1 MSTLARLSV
10 DLVANSAG
18 FRKEL
23 DKASKRTG
31 KFSRKAQADFKRV
44 ATAVVALTGAVAGLA
59 GREIVQAAD
68 SMTNLRN
75 RMFALTESS
84 EKTAI
89 AMRDIKKIA
98 KLTRSDIK
106 STGDVYTKMAIATK
120 DLGVNQE
127 ELAKAT
133 AAVNNTF
140 LLSGASSMEAANSAR
155 QLAQGL
161 AAGRL
166 NGDELRS
173 VMENNTVL
181 AGMLAEGFGKTR
193 GELKQMGADGL
204 LTADKIMPIL
214 IAAFD
219 STSKSVGTM
228 NMTVAQAT
236 TLMRNRFVELADS
249 ANQSFGFTTK
259 IANGIAVLSENMK
272 RFATQAL
279 YTLALPALYATTV
292 AVKALTVAMIGNPIG
307 ALFAA
312 TAIAIGYA
320 AQKIHDNWYAVQE
333 FFNKSFTLTLP
344 NLLDSFKLGFA
355 NLVLSIKTDFNN
367 LLSFLNP
374 AVNQL
379 IEMYNAIP
387 FLDDANP
394 VTLNIDV
401 EGSLARVDAL
411 KAGIEERI
419 AGYQPLA
426 RMMSTSPHASTDG
439 EGGVGGAGGV
449 DFGQKGQDPDLLAA
463 TEKAQ
468 TLKDIWSDLSSHA
481 KMENAKVVQ
490 DEKGKWGGI
499 LDSAAKGS
507 KKMLMLKRAIAIKE
521 IIVSTAASIAAS
533 AKLGF
538 PQAIPGIAMAV
549 ANGAQQLQ
557 AVKGQFHDGIDNVPN
572 TGTYLLEQGERVVDK
587 RLNRDMSQFLATQ
600 NSSGSVTNN
609 PTLNFNVSGGD
620 AENVE
625 KMLLNHRGKF
635 ESMIRDIY
643 NESAQNSPF

>member
-1 MSTLARLSV
+1 MATLSRLSV

-23 DKASKRTG
+23 DKASKKTSR
-31 KFSRKAQADFKRV
+31 FSKKAASDFKRV
-44 ATAVVALTGAVAGLA
+44 GTAVAAMTGAVAGLA
-59 GREIVQAAD
+59 GREMVQAAD
-68 SMTNLRN
+68 AMTNLRN

-89 AMRDIKKIA
+89 AMRDIKTIA
-98 KLTRSDIK
+98 KLTRSDLK
-106 STGDVYTKMAIATK
+106 ATGDVYTKMAIATK

-181 AGMLAEGFGKTR
+181 AGLLAEGFGKTR

-219 STSKSVGTM
+219 STSRSVGTM
-228 NMTVAQAT
+228 NMTVSQAT
-236 TLMRNRFVELADS
+236 TLMRNRFIELSDS
-249 ANQSFGFTTK
+249 ANESFGFTTK
-259 IANGIAVLSENMK
+259 IATGIAFLSENME

-279 YTLALPALYATTV
+279 YTLAIPALAAT
-292 AVKALTVAMIGNPIG
+292 ALAFRALTAAMITNPLG
-307 ALFAA
+307 ALFVAA
-312 TAIAIGYA
+312 SIAIGWA
-320 AQKIHDNWYAVQE
+320 AQKIHDNWHTIQE
-333 FFNKSFTLTLP
+333 FFRKSFTVTLP
-344 NLLDSFKLGFA
+344 NLIDRFKLGWA
-355 NLVLSIKTDFNN
+355 NLVMGLKVEFNK
-367 LLSFLNP
+367 LLSFMNP
-374 AVNQL
+374 AVNKL

-387 FLDDANP
+387 FLDDAKP
-394 VTLNIDV
+394 VTLSIDV
-401 EGSLARVDAL
+401 EGSLARIDEL
-411 KAGIEERI
+411 KAGIEART

-426 RMMSTSPHASTDG
+426 KMLSTSPHSGPDDG
-439 EGGVGGAGGV
+439 SV
-449 DFGQKGQDPDLLAA
+449 DFGQQGEDPEILAA
-463 TEKAQ
+463 ADKAQ
-468 TLKDIWSDLSSHA
+468 TLKDIWTDLGDHA
-481 KMENAKVVQ
+481 RQQNAKVIQ

-499 LDSAAKGS
+499 LDAAAKGS

-521 IIVSTAASIAAS
+521 VIMSTAASIAAS

-587 RLNRDMSQFLATQ
+587 RLNKDMSTFLASQ
-600 NSSGSVTNN
+600 NNSGSVTNN

-620 AENVE
+620 ADNVE
-625 KMLLNHRGKF
+625 QMLMNHRGKF
-635 ESMIRDIY
+635 EGMIRDIY
-643 NESAQNSPF
+643 NESAQNTPF

>member
-1 MSTLARLSV
+1 MATLSRLSV

-23 DKASKRTG
+23 DKASKRTSQ
-31 KFSRKAQADFKRV
+31 FSKKASRDFNRV
-44 ATAVVALTGAVAGLA
+44 STAVVAMTGAVAGLA

-89 AMRDIKKIA
+89 AMRDIKTIA
-98 KLTRSDIK
+98 KLTRSDLK
-106 STGDVYTKMAIATK
+106 ATGDVYTKMAIATK

-181 AGMLAEGFGKTR
+181 AGLLAEGFGKTR

-214 IAAFD
+214 ISAFD
-219 STSKSVGTM
+219 STSRSVGTM
-228 NMTVAQAT
+228 NMTVSQAT
-236 TLMRNRFVELADS
+236 TLMRNRFTELADS

-259 IANGIAVLSENMK
+259 IANGIAFLSEHME

-279 YTLALPALYATTV
+279 YTLAIPALTAT
-292 AVKALTVAMIGNPIG
+292 AFAFRALTAAMISNPLG
-307 ALFAA
+307 ALFVAA
-312 TAIAIGYA
+312 SIAIGWA
-320 AQKIHDNWYAVQE
+320 AQKIHDNWHAVQE
-333 FFNKSFTLTLP
+333 FFRKSFTVTLP

-355 NLVLSIKTDFNN
+355 NMILDIKVEFNK
-367 LLSFLNP
+367 LLSFMNP
-374 AVNQL
+374 AVNKL

-387 FLDDANP
+387 FLDDAKP

-401 EGSLARVDAL
+401 AGSLARVDEL
-411 KAGIEERI
+411 KAGIEART
-419 AGYQPLA
+419 AGYRPLA
-426 RMMSTSPHASTDG
+426 KMLSTSPHTGDG
-439 EGGVGGAGGV
+439 ATNV
-449 DFGQKGQDPDLLAA
+449 DFGQQGEDPEIQAA
-463 TEKAQ
+463 ADKAQ
-468 TLKDIWSDLSSHA
+468 TLKDIWTDLSDHA
-481 KMENAKVVQ
+481 KQQNAKVIQ

-499 LDSAAKGS
+499 LDAAAKGS

-521 IIVSTAASIAAS
+521 VIMSTAASIAAS

-587 RLNRDMSQFLATQ
+587 RLNKDMSQFLANQ
-600 NSSGSVTNN
+600 NNGGSVTNN

-620 AENVE
+620 ADNVE